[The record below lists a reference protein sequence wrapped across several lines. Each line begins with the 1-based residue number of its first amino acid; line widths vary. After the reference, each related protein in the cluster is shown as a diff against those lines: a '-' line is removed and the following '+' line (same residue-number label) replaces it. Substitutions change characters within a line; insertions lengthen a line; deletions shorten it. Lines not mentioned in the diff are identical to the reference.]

1 MDTTPERR
9 TETPKMRLNVVG
21 ISPILN
27 QDAQQYSIGS
37 KIGRTYPRLIS
48 TTGAINT

>member
-9 TETPKMRLNVVG
+9 TGTPKMRMYVVE

-27 QDAQQYSIGS
+27 QDAQQ
-37 KIGRTYPRLIS
+37 
-48 TTGAINT
+48 